1 MAQSVTVQGSEQLR
15 KYEIK
20 QAGSAAC
27 RNVAEKGSFDMK
39 AIKAVTLA
47 EAVGGKLL
55 SGKED
60 LLITSVSTNSRE
72 IQEGALFV
80 PIIGERV
87 DAHDFIDMALDAG
100 AVAVFT
106 QREIKEYKEGKA
118 YIQVTDTL
126 LALQLAAAY
135 YRKQFSIPLIGITGS
150 VGKTTTK
157 EMIAAALSTGKKV
170 LKTKGNMNSQV
181 GLPLMMFELDDDTD
195 IAVIEMGMSEVGEMH
210 RLSIVAKPDI
220 AVMTNIGVSHIGQL
234 GSKEN
239 IRKEKMNI
247 IDEFSGGNQIYVN
260 GDDVLL
266 GELKEFV
273 NTAKMGKE
281 VPEELFDEETRQ
293 KLKEIQVMEFGTG
306 EHCTYRGENIKT
318 VGETTHFTYCSP
330 SGKEEVVLSVLGNHN
345 VNNAVVALAIAEQ
358 LGIKPSVAK
367 AGLEQYHPIDKRGQ
381 VFEVKG
387 MKIVDDT
394 YNASPDSM
402 KSGADMLIAMEGLQ
416 RKILVLADVL
426 ELGEVSRKCH
436 YEVGEFLSNKSLDAV
451 ICVGQESKAI
461 CEGIQDKTDT
471 ILAKHFTDKTQAID
485 FLKEYVKAGDGILV
499 KGSRGMHMEDV
510 VEALKK

>member
-1 MAQSVTVQGSEQLR
+1 
-15 KYEIK
+15 
-20 QAGSAAC
+20 
-27 RNVAEKGSFDMK
+27 MK

-126 LALQLAAAY
+126 LALQLVAAY

-181 GLPLMMFELDDDTD
+181 GLPLMMFELEDDID

-210 RLSIVAKPDI
+210 RLSSVAKPDI
-220 AVMTNIGVSHIGQL
+220 AVITNIGVSHIGQL

-273 NTAKMGKE
+273 NTAKTGKE
-281 VPEELFDEETRQ
+281 VPVELFDEETRQ
-293 KLKEIQVMEFGTG
+293 KLKEIQVLEFGIS

-318 VGETTHFTYCSP
+318 IGERTHFTYCSP
-330 SGKEEVVLSVLGNHN
+330 SGKEDVVLSVLGNHN
-345 VNNAVVALAIAEQ
+345 VNNAVVSLAIAETAWHQ
-358 LGIKPSVAK
+358 TRRGKRRCGTIPS
-367 AGLEQYHPIDKRGQ
+367 
-381 VFEVKG
+381 
-387 MKIVDDT
+387 
-394 YNASPDSM
+394 N
-402 KSGADMLIAMEGLQ
+402 
-416 RKILVLADVL
+416 
-426 ELGEVSRKCH
+426 
-436 YEVGEFLSNKSLDAV
+436 
-451 ICVGQESKAI
+451 
-461 CEGIQDKTDT
+461 
-471 ILAKHFTDKTQAID
+471 
-485 FLKEYVKAGDGILV
+485 
-499 KGSRGMHMEDV
+499 
-510 VEALKK
+510 